1 MPTGGDRDPI
11 APGAPAGRDVH
22 SAWAGTGGEQPR
34 APFTWNALLWSMVC
48 PRRGHRLL
56 PTVSGTLLIAVTFG
70 IGAAAYNSSNNILFI
85 TLSLLLSCLMLSG
98 LLSWLNLRRVL
109 WRLKVSGPLR
119 AGHDAVVTA
128 ELRNG
133 RRFLPAH
140 GLWLDFTARPVD
152 EEAKAAEST
161 FSARAADVRAALAAA
176 ERGARRARLPLADRI
191 APKSGASVEWIFRPE
206 RRGRLR
212 VELAGVASLFP
223 FGFLRKDVGAGQRV
237 DTVVW
242 PAPVEYRR
250 FAVAGVRRRGEGERE
265 RRLGG
270 GSDLLALRRY
280 TPGDSHR
287 LVHWKASARAGTL
300 LVRQFA
306 AESSEGCW
314 LWIRTGRELWSAPEQ
329 FELLV
334 SFAATYAE
342 DLFRHGRLRGVAIGR
357 ETPRPVRGVRDLED
371 LLDRLALAAP
381 CDESDEGKSP
391 DPRAGR
397 GGLVVFAPEGPRG
410 VAAFAGGIKVA
421 SA

>member
-1 MPTGGDRDPI
+1 MAGDRDPI
-11 APGAPAGRDVH
+11 APGVPSGRDVH
-22 SAWAGTGGEQPR
+22 SGWAGTGGEEKR

-56 PTVSGTLLIAVTFG
+56 PTVSGTLLIAVAFG

-85 TLSLLLSCLMLSG
+85 TLSLLLSCLLFSG
-98 LLSWLNLRRVL
+98 LLSWLNLRKVL
-109 WRLKVSGPLR
+109 WRLRVAGPLR

-133 RRFLPAH
+133 RRFLPAY
-140 GLWLDFTARPVD
+140 GLWLDFTARSVD
-152 EEAKAAEST
+152 DEGKRAEST
-161 FSARAADVRAALAAA
+161 FTARAADIRAALAAA
-176 ERGARRARLPLADRI
+176 ERGERRARLPLADRI
-191 APKSGASVEWIFRPE
+191 APKGEAAVEWVVRPE

-237 DTVVW
+237 EAVVW

-250 FAVAGVRRRGEGERE
+250 FAAPGAKRRGEGERE
-265 RRLGG
+265 RRAGG

-280 TPGDSHR
+280 APGDSHR
-287 LVHWKASARAGTL
+287 LVHWKASARSGTL

-306 AESSEGCW
+306 AESTDGCS
-314 LWIRTGRELWSAPEQ
+314 LWIRTDRELWPEPER

-334 SFAATYAE
+334 GFAATYAE
-342 DLFRHGRLRGVAIGR
+342 DLFRQGRLRAVALDR
-357 ETPRPVRGVRDLED
+357 EAPRPVRGLRDLED
-371 LLDRLALAAP
+371 LLDRLALAVPAA
-381 CDESDEGKSP
+381 ESRADAAP

-397 GGLVVFAPEGPRG
+397 GRVVVFAAEGPHG
-410 VAAFAGGIKVA
+410 VAAFAEGIKVA